1 MMHIAVNAL
10 LLSLPLTAL
19 AGMPHEGSLRRRH
32 MEAARHAIT
41 RRGAVYTLEDKYQG
55 PSFFEYVVIGSNIP
69 AQ

>member
-1 MMHIAVNAL
+1 MMHIAINAL

-32 MEAARHAIT
+32 MEAARAIT
-41 RRGAVYTLEDKYQG
+41 RRGAVYALEDKYQG